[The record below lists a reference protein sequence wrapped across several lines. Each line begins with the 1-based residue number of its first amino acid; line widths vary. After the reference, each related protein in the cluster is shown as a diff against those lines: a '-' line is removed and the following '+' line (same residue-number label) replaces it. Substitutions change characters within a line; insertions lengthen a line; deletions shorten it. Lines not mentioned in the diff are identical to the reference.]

1 VRIPALI
8 LICIAATVFLSSA
21 IPQDKVNPPSKEVEA
36 STKKVGELQKE
47 RIATLT
53 GLVDIAFRLALT
65 GRLELSD
72 LLEERLTLLKA
83 EVDFADKES
92 DRIVLYEKALESL
105 KEYQA
110 LAKARKEN
118 AMGTELPILKIK
130 ATSLEIEILLE
141 QAKIKVAKESK

>member
-1 VRIPALI
+1 VRIPVLVLI
-8 LICIAATVFLSSA
+8 GLSATVFLSTA
-21 IPQDKVNPPSKEVEA
+21 IPQDKVNPPRKEIEA
-36 STKKVGELQKE
+36 STKKVSELQKE

-53 GLVDIAFRLALT
+53 GLVEIAFRLALT
-65 GRLELSD
+65 GRLELND